1 MARLAQH
8 IPPTTVPLSEILAQ
22 DKSSMRF
29 ICIYWHWTR
38 VNDIH
43 PYCIYSNGTGGS
55 FDVLCQ
61 HATNICLGP
70 RGSFY
75 M

>member
-8 IPPTTVPLSEILAQ
+8 IPPTAVPLSEILAQ

-29 ICIYWHWTR
+29 ICINWHWTR

-61 HATNICLGP
+61 HATTSDTLSLIAA
-70 RGSFY
+70 
-75 M
+75 